1 MKKILLSIG
10 FIICNLSVFSQTI
23 TLDECQN
30 LAQQNFPLAKQ
41 KNLIDESSK
50 NSVSSILTQYFP
62 QVQINGQATYQS
74 DVTRIELGNL
84 PSQLQNIS
92 FPKPTLDQYKVYADV
107 SQTVFDGGVISNQ
120 KKMANANSLVE
131 KEKLEVEMYK
141 LKDRINQT
149 YFGILLMDEQLKAT
163 DLLQND
169 LQTALDKVNVMV
181 KNGISL
187 ITNKQNLEA
196 EMLKVKQAKDEILVQ
211 RQSFVTVL
219 SLLTGKEIDGNVVCA
234 KPKIISEVENTV
246 RPELNVINYQLDA
259 IKIQNQQLT
268 SLNVPKIN
276 LFAQGGYG
284 KPALNMFTDK
294 FEPYFVGG
302 IRLNWQLSRFY
313 TLSKDRNNLKV
324 QEKSLEIQKDMFNL
338 NQQITE
344 MQQNSEIKKLANKLK
359 TDDEIVL
366 LRKEIKNTSKVQLEN
381 GVITSSDFIRD
392 ANAENQAR
400 QTKTLHEMQLLLAQY
415 NLRWINNQQ

>member
-1 MKKILLSIG
+1 MKRRYLFIVLILSVL
-10 FIICNLSVFSQTI
+10 NVFSQTI
-23 TLDECQN
+23 TLDECQD

-50 NSVSSILTQYFP
+50 NNVSSVLTQYFP
-62 QVQINGQATYQS
+62 QVQINGQASYQS

-84 PSQLQNIS
+84 PAQLQNIS
-92 FPKPTLDQYKVYADV
+92 FPKPSLDQYKVYADV
-107 SQTVFDGGVISNQ
+107 AQTVYDGGMISNQ
-120 KKMANANSLVE
+120 RKLVNANNAVE
-131 KEKLEVEMYK
+131 KEKVAVEMYK

-149 YFGILLMDEQLKAT
+149 YFGILLMDEQLKQT

-181 KNGISL
+181 KNGVSL
-187 ITNKQNLEA
+187 ISNRQNLEA
-196 EMLKVKQAKDEILVQ
+196 EMLKVKQTKDEVFIQ
-211 RQSFVTVL
+211 RQSFVKVL
-219 SLLTGKEIDGNVVCA
+219 SLLTGKEMDEKTVFA
-234 KPKIISEVENTV
+234 KPQIISKMENST
-246 RPELNVINYQLDA
+246 RPELNLITYQQNTLQ
-259 IKIQNQQLT
+259 IQNKQLT
-268 SLNVPKIN
+268 SLNIPKIS

-324 QEKSLEIQKDMFNL
+324 QEKSLELQKDIFNL
-338 NQQITE
+338 NQQIAET
-344 MQQNSEIKKLANKLK
+344 QQNSEITKLQNKLK
-359 TDDEIVL
+359 TDDEIVA
-366 LRKEIKNTSKVQLEN
+366 LRTDIKNTSKIQLEN
-381 GVITSSDFIRD
+381 GVLTSADFIRD

-400 QTKTLHEMQLLLAQY
+400 QTKSLHEMQLLLAQY
-415 NLRWINNQQ
+415 SLKWIKP

>member
-415 NLRWINNQQ
+415 YLRWINP